1 MNELEAS
8 FVSLEEEDC
17 LGLVTVRVADSNFY
31 ILMLEAKALL
41 EGSDK
46 LKLLFNENELL
57 ISKNEVSSSA
67 ENIFKAKISDIKK
80 GKILWQ
86 VFLSFNKHSLS
97 AVVSA
102 KQGILLDLKKDMQ
115 VSCHL
120 KASDIMLK
128 VV

>member
-8 FVSLEEEDC
+8 FVGLEEEDC
-17 LGLVTVRVADSNFY
+17 LSFVTARVDDCNFY

-41 EGSDK
+41 ERANK
-46 LKLLFNENELL
+46 IKLLFNENELL
-57 ISKNEVSSSA
+57 LFRNGELSSA
-67 ENIFKAKISDIKK
+67 ENVFKAKISDIKK